1 MGYNDLALRYF
12 HDCLFVD
19 LADLRQNTSEGV
31 HVASAGGVWS
41 ALVYGFG
48 GMRDHGEVIT
58 FDPRLPESWTALCF
72 RITIRDTRLRVTVRS
87 DSVDLAVEV
96 GPAVTVG
103 VRDKQVIV
111 TIESPVTVPLDG
123 QGPRIDGEPDAT
135 ALRGTPR
142 ADGTLITA
150 SVPHHS
156 GVNR

>member
-1 MGYNDLALRYF
+1 

-31 HVASAGGVWS
+31 HVASAGGIWS

-48 GMRDHGEVIT
+48 GMRDHGETIT
-58 FDPRLPESWTALCF
+58 FDPRLPESWAALSF
-72 RITIRDTRLRVTVRS
+72 RITIRDTRLLVTLRPE
-87 DSVDLAVEV
+87 SVDLVVEV

-103 VRDKQVIV
+103 VRGKQIV
-111 TIESPVTVPLDG
+111 VTNENPVTVPLDG
-123 QGPRIDGEPDAT
+123 QGLRIEGEPDAT
-135 ALRGTPR
+135 ALRGTLR

-156 GVNR
+156 GINR